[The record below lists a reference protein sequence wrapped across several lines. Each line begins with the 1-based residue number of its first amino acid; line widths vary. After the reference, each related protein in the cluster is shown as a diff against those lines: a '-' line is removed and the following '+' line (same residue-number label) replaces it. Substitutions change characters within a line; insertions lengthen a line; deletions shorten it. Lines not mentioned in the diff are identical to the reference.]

1 MTLGFLFC
9 YKNFCKLLLC
19 FLRSFCSNFM
29 HEIRLRQWV
38 FCTGALW
45 FLFLWEISQFRS
57 FGKRVS
63 TLCLPGSL
71 LADLGSKVIDE
82 RNWRESLHSGTL
94 SYTRFFWTLAA
105 IPVCLDDTVS
115 PCLSRH
121 TFAWHSCKCHGWWG
135 RRAWGRLG
143 MINFLPWRCHGC
155 WIRQS
160 LVKNSLINQEPR
172 TIGTKVSVLHCIRIP
187 F

>member
-19 FLRSFCSNFM
+19 FLRSFCSAR
-29 HEIRLRQWV
+29 IRLDPLGGQVMHHDFTSMIVSRFTTFTENFVICCNQITPIL
-38 FCTGALW
+38 CTRYDSANGSSAPGPLW
-45 FLFLWEISQFRS
+45 FLFLLEISQFRS

-94 SYTRFFWTLAA
+94 SYTRFCWTLAA

-115 PCLSRH
+115 
-121 TFAWHSCKCHGWWG
+121 
-135 RRAWGRLG
+135 
-143 MINFLPWRCHGC
+143 
-155 WIRQS
+155 
-160 LVKNSLINQEPR
+160 
-172 TIGTKVSVLHCIRIP
+172 SV
-187 F
+187 FV